1 MSVLCG
7 AVYPPGGP
15 GCAGAGWA
23 QRQRLARVM
32 QMPELLLPAG
42 AAPQSRVY
50 RAGVCSVQRDGL
62 LLSAVICSCS
72 NKAVHLTLY
81 SGRGACNMLL

>member
-1 MSVLCG
+1 MCSG

-32 QMPELLLPAG
+32 QMPELFCSRLGWAG

-62 LLSAVICSCS
+62 LLSAPVLM
-72 NKAVHLTLY
+72 KLFT
-81 SGRGACNMLL
+81 

>member
-1 MSVLCG
+1 MLCG

-42 AAPQSRVY
+42 AELELLHKAECIVLVSAQ
-50 RAGVCSVQRDGL
+50 CSVMVCCYL
-62 LLSAVICSCS
+62 LVF
-72 NKAVHLTLY
+72 
-81 SGRGACNMLL
+81 